1 MTILRVLWQKLSVN
15 SRLSSKEAQGSLI
28 KEMIAEAEINEEE
41 AGMIIFEHL
50 DAIATVEKI
59 HDDEK
64 SRQVMALE
72 MRLEERK
79 ALAQEM
85 VRHVMYT
92 KLIPLCIMFSRLYL
106 KQCHWLL
113 FSSRAANWLILDESW
128 NPAYLWPPTFSS
140 KLVHSRQLSLT
151 FCQAGQNM
159 VPVADTCSRI

>member
-1 MTILRVLWQKLSVN
+1 MN

-41 AGMIIFEHL
+41 AGMIISEHL

-92 KLIPLCIMFSRLYL
+92 KLIPLFMMFSRLYL

-113 FSSRAANWLILDESW
+113 FSSRAANWLILDE
-128 NPAYLWPPTFSS
+128 
-140 KLVHSRQLSLT
+140 
-151 FCQAGQNM
+151 G
-159 VPVADTCSRI
+159 